1 MVLAYLP
8 LRGAVDAPLNPGG
21 LTTLRGFLNHVLA
34 RGFRGD
40 VFYFTAP
47 SVLLDRLAVL
57 ANILEI
63 QFGLPLLGLACLGL
77 LALILGGIVGEWWN
91 VEGGILRLGEFLKK
105 RFAGKDS
112 AGRNSSK
119 DFAGGFLNASV
130 LFCVGAMT
138 LVGAFKAG
146 AEGNYDLIL
155 TKSVMDGF
163 MAIMLTAAMGIGVAF
178 SAITILVY
186 QGGITL
192 LAGVL
197 QPLVNELLLGELTA
211 VGGILVIMIGL
222 NLLGL
227 SKLKTANYI
236 PALLITIGLIALEPL
251 LPFSLG

>member
-1 MVLAYLP
+1 MIATLVNCATVIIGSLIGLILHTKINESFKRVVYVGAGMISLVL
-8 LRGAVDAPLNPGG
+8 GIKMG
-21 LTTLRGFLNHVLA
+21 LVTTRI
-34 RGFRGD
+34 
-40 VFYFTAP
+40 VFMA
-47 SVLLDRLAVL
+47 
-57 ANILEI
+57 
-63 QFGLPLLGLACLGL
+63 
-77 LALILGGIVGEWWN
+77 LALIIGGMLGEWWN
-91 VEGGILRLGEFLKK
+91 VEGGILRFGDFLKR
-105 RFAGKDS
+105 RFARKESG
-112 AGRNSSK
+112 K

-197 QPLVNELLLGELTA
+197 QPLVHELLLGELTA
-211 VGGILVIMIGL
+211 VGGVLVIMIGL

-236 PALLITIGLIALEPL
+236 PALLVTIGLITLEPL
-251 LPFSLG
+251 LPFTLG

>member
-1 MVLAYLP
+1 MIATLVNCA
-8 LRGAVDAPLNPGG
+8 AVIIG
-21 LTTLRGFLNHVLA
+21 
-34 RGFRGD
+34 
-40 VFYFTAP
+40 
-47 SVLLDRLAVL
+47 S
-57 ANILEI
+57 
-63 QFGLPLLGLACLGL
+63 LLGLILHTKINESFKRVVYVGAGMISLILGIKMGL
-77 LALILGGIVGEWWN
+77 VTTRIVFMALALIIGGILGEWWN
-91 VEGGILRLGEFLKK
+91 IEGGILRFGEFLKK
-105 RFAGKDS
+105 RFAKKESG
-112 AGRNSSK
+112 K

-197 QPLVNELLLGELTA
+197 QPLVDELLLGELTA
-211 VGGILVIMIGL
+211 VGGVLVIMIGL

-236 PALLITIGLIALEPL
+236 PALLVTIGLITLEPL
-251 LPFSLG
+251 LPFTLG

>member
-1 MVLAYLP
+1 MIATLVNCV
-8 LRGAVDAPLNPGG
+8 AVIIG
-21 LTTLRGFLNHVLA
+21 
-34 RGFRGD
+34 
-40 VFYFTAP
+40 
-47 SVLLDRLAVL
+47 S
-57 ANILEI
+57 
-63 QFGLPLLGLACLGL
+63 LLGLILHTKINESFKRVVYVGAGMISLILGIKMGL
-77 LALILGGIVGEWWN
+77 VTTRIVFMALALIIGGILGEWWN
-91 VEGGILRLGEFLKK
+91 VEGGILRFGDFLKK
-105 RFAGKDS
+105 RFAKKESG
-112 AGRNSSK
+112 K

-211 VGGILVIMIGL
+211 VGGVLVIMIGL
-222 NLLGL
+222 NLIGL

-236 PALLITIGLIALEPL
+236 PALLVTIGLIALEPL
-251 LPFSLG
+251 LPFALG

>member
-1 MVLAYLP
+1 MIATLVNCA
-8 LRGAVDAPLNPGG
+8 AVIVG
-21 LTTLRGFLNHVLA
+21 
-34 RGFRGD
+34 
-40 VFYFTAP
+40 
-47 SVLLDRLAVL
+47 S
-57 ANILEI
+57 
-63 QFGLPLLGLACLGL
+63 LLGLILHTKINESFKRVVYVGAGMISLILGIKMGL
-77 LALILGGIVGEWWN
+77 VTTRIVFMALALIIGGILGEWWN
-91 VEGGILRLGEFLKK
+91 VEGGILRFGDFLKK
-105 RFAGKDS
+105 RFAKQESG
-112 AGRNSSK
+112 K

-211 VGGILVIMIGL
+211 VGGVLVIMIGL

-236 PALLITIGLIALEPL
+236 PALLITIGLITLEPL
-251 LPFSLG
+251 LPFTLG

>member
-1 MVLAYLP
+1 MIATFVNCATVIV
-8 LRGAVDAPLNPGG
+8 G
-21 LTTLRGFLNHVLA
+21 
-34 RGFRGD
+34 
-40 VFYFTAP
+40 
-47 SVLLDRLAVL
+47 S
-57 ANILEI
+57 
-63 QFGLPLLGLACLGL
+63 LLGLILHTRISESFKRVVYVGAGMISMILGIKMGL
-77 LALILGGIVGEWWN
+77 VTTRIVFMALALIAGGILGEWWN
-91 VEGGILRLGEFLKK
+91 IEGGILRFGEFLKK
-105 RFAGKDS
+105 RFARKETG
-112 AGRNSSK
+112 K

-130 LFCVGAMT
+130 IFCVGAMT

-163 MAIMLTAAMGIGVAF
+163 MAIMLTAAMGVGVAF

-197 QPLVNELLLGELTA
+197 QPLVNELLLNELTA
-211 VGGILVIMIGL
+211 IGGVLVIMIGL

-236 PALLITIGLIALEPL
+236 PALLVTIGLIALEPL
-251 LPFSLG
+251 LPFALG

>member
-1 MVLAYLP
+1 MIATLVNCV
-8 LRGAVDAPLNPGG
+8 AVIIG
-21 LTTLRGFLNHVLA
+21 
-34 RGFRGD
+34 
-40 VFYFTAP
+40 
-47 SVLLDRLAVL
+47 S
-57 ANILEI
+57 
-63 QFGLPLLGLACLGL
+63 LLGLILHTKINESFKRVVYVGAGMIS
-77 LALILGGIVGEWWN
+77 LILGIKMGLVTTRIVFMALSLIIGGMLGEWWN
-91 VEGGILRLGEFLKK
+91 VEGGILRFGDFLKK
-105 RFAGKDS
+105 RLAKKESG
-112 AGRNSSK
+112 K

-211 VGGILVIMIGL
+211 VGGVLVIMIGL

-236 PALLITIGLIALEPL
+236 PALLITIGLITLEPL
-251 LPFSLG
+251 LPFTLG